1 MQRKRNGMLRA
12 GMEMSHAPQRSRPEG
27 CMRMA
32 VTGQAARALIELRS
46 RIFTGSLRA
55 GDRLAEI
62 PLAEALGM
70 SRTPV
75 RLALAELQSEGLTVA
90 APGGGFAVR
99 AFTAREIDDAIA
111 VRGQLEGMAARLV
124 AEHGVSRGL
133 SRRLHEALALGDMAL
148 ARGVMDAEAT
158 DIYVAMNG
166 SLHAA
171 ILEAAGNAALSRA
184 VAMVEA
190 LPFAGAS
197 ALVPSPASGAQR
209 HRLLTFAHQQHHL
222 LVEALETGQGSRAE
236 ALAREHADN
245 ARRNLRLILDA
256 GDADGPAALITRDA
270 DAA

>member
-1 MQRKRNGMLRA
+1 
-12 GMEMSHAPQRSRPEG
+12 
-27 CMRMA
+27 MA
-32 VTGQAARALIELRS
+32 VTGQASRALIELRA
-46 RIFTGSLRA
+46 RIFTGQLRA
-55 GDRLAEI
+55 GERLAEI

-75 RLALAELQSEGLTVA
+75 RLALAELQSEGLVVPA
-90 APGGGFAVR
+90 SGGGFAVR

-124 AEHGVSRGL
+124 AEHGVARGL
-133 SRRLHEALALGDMAL
+133 SRRLHDALDQGDAAL

-158 DIYVAMNG
+158 DAYVAMNAA
-166 SLHAA
+166 LHGA

-197 ALVPSPASGAQR
+197 ALVPSPASGPQR

-222 LVEALETGQGSRAE
+222 LVEALEAGQGMRAE

-245 ARRNLRLILDA
+245 ARRNLRLILES
-256 GDADGPAALITRDA
+256 GDAEGPAALIARE